1 MKVVFKE
8 IVADGAL
15 RETKY
20 DALQAEFQKSGSP
33 HLHAYITWWLKA
45 SIAEKENKHIDFA
58 DLFCQKS

>member
-8 IVADGAL
+8 IVVDGAL

-33 HLHAYITWWLKA
+33 HLHAYMLMVIE
-45 SIAEKENKHIDFA
+45 SFN
-58 DLFCQKS
+58 C